1 MKPFNLNRFE
11 EITSSFKKINP
22 IFIIGDVGLDKYT
35 QGTVS
40 RISPEAPVPVIE
52 VTKEWIKL
60 GLAANVSHNL
70 STLEIP
76 SSLCSVIGDDKNGR
90 ELESQLEEIGQKT
103 WGLVQDGA
111 RPTTYKERVT
121 TSVQQICRIDY
132 ERVDLIDSSVK
143 EKIKVRIKE
152 LMKGHSIVVIQDY
165 AKGLFDEDLLQFVIS
180 EAKRLSLKVC
190 VDPGKQTPPHFYR
203 GANLI
208 KPNFS
213 EAKIIAQSYGER
225 SSAPEKLCAVIRDKL
240 QIETVIMTL
249 GPEGMAILDQQ
260 GFRLVPTISTEVYDV
275 SGAGD
280 TAISVMAASLAAGA
294 NLEEA
299 AWLANS
305 ASGVVIGKKGTATLT
320 LSELQEFYQRLHSR
334 LNSV

>member
-1 MKPFNLNRFE
+1 MKPFSIKRFQ
-11 EITSSFKKINP
+11 EIIESLKKINP
-22 IFIIGDVGLDKYT
+22 IFIVGDVGLDKYT
-35 QGTVS
+35 HGNVT

-52 VTKEWIKL
+52 VTKEWLKL

-70 STLEIP
+70 STLGVP
-76 SSLCSVIGDDKNGR
+76 SSLCTVVGDDKNGR
-90 ELESQLEEIGQKT
+90 ELESQLEDIGQKT
-103 WGLVQDGA
+103 WGLVHDA
-111 RPTTYKERVT
+111 SRPTTYKERVT

-132 ERVDLIDSSVK
+132 EKTHQIDAATK
-143 EKIKVRIKE
+143 DKIKSRVKE

-165 AKGLFDEDLLQFVIS
+165 AKGLFDEELLQFIIA
-180 EAKRLSLKVC
+180 EAKRLSIKVC
-190 VDPGKQTPPHFYR
+190 VDPGKQTPPQFYR

-225 SSAPEKLCAVIRDKL
+225 SSAPEILCAVIREKL
-240 QIETVIMTL
+240 QVETVIMTL
-249 GPEGMAILDQQ
+249 GPEGMAILDDS
-260 GFRLVPTISTEVYDV
+260 GFKLVPTISTEVYDV

-294 NLEEA
+294 SLVEA

-320 LSELQEFYQRLHSR
+320 LTELQEFYQRLHTK
-334 LNSV
+334 LGGA